1 MKEKSKLLKYINDV
15 LKLSLGFERLF
26 FFIMV
31 FLILQHIGT
40 CLWII
45 MATLYSENFE
55 ETWLYKYKIEQD
67 MNNFS
72 IYLTSFYWTIT
83 TVTTVGYGDIGGNN
97 NLERFF
103 CAVMMIIGVIAF
115 SFANGSLTSII

>member
-1 MKEKSKLLKYINDV
+1 
-15 LKLSLGFERLF
+15 
-26 FFIMV
+26 
-31 FLILQHIGT
+31 
-40 CLWII
+40 